1 MAEMQPKI
9 RPRPFNPDASTREFA
24 AICERLAQQLQDFLD
39 NEFVPEYVADAA
51 AELITEVVNSIS
63 IAQTHG
69 EFAGNHLRTLA
80 CQYGLKKGE

>member
-1 MAEMQPKI
+1 MAKMKTKI

-24 AICERLAQQLQDFLD
+24 AICDRLAQPLQDFLD
-39 NEFVPEYVADAA
+39 NEFVPETVAD
-51 AELITEVVNSIS
+51 EVTNWILEVVNSIG

-80 CQYGLKKGE
+80 CQYGLKRGD